1 MLWSSNSH
9 FTLCMASVLLPL
21 LAAPP
26 SAPFVRCVLTLLNL
40 PGPVLYMLQPHDLDE
55 GDFADME

>member
-9 FTLCMASVLLPL
+9 FTLGMASVLPPL

-26 SAPFVRCVLTLLNL
+26 SPSFVRRVSLRIL
-40 PGPVLYMLQPHDLDE
+40 PGFPLYVLQPHDLDE
-55 GDFADME
+55 GDFVDME